1 MLDTKPLIL
10 FFKYAIPS
18 ILSLLA
24 ISSASIVDGYFI
36 GNYVGSIGL
45 ATINISHP
53 MLTILFGFALMFS
66 VGSSVIVGKLMGE
79 NKKDEISNIFTK
91 SIISISIIGI
101 FLCLLIYFNLET
113 FFNLFKVENILK
125 EKTLLYLPII
135 LFFLPFLMTAIVLD
149 YFVRVDENP
158 TLSFLALFLSALTN
172 IILDYLFIVKFDFGL
187 SGAAY
192 ATGISYVIIIVI
204 LIPHFFSKK
213 TSLKLIKP
221 KGSWFNI
228 INTLKNGFSEFIN
241 ESSIGITVLV
251 FNYIMLKNFG
261 TQGVA
266 SYTIIG
272 YLIMISILLSFAISD
287 SMQPIFSKNYGARN
301 FNRMKSFFKIASISI
316 LLIELLMTILILTIP
331 EILINLFLK
340 DSEQETRKI
349 TLEFITYA
357 WPAFLFSG
365 LNILITSYLT
375 SIQKA
380 SLSAFIAILRS
391 LVLPI
396 SAIFILSSI
405 FGNIGIF
412 MALSVSEFITFLIA
426 IKIFMKNNPNLIHLR
441 FINL

>member
-1 MLDTKPLIL
+1 MLNTKPLIL

-45 ATINISHP
+45 AAINISHP
-53 MLTILFGFALMFS
+53 LLTILFGFALMFA

-79 NKKDEISNIFTK
+79 NKKEEISNIFTK
-91 SIISISIIGI
+91 SIISISLIGI
-101 FLCLLIYFNLET
+101 FLSLLLYLNLEL
-113 FFNLFKVENILK
+113 FFDLFKVEDILK

-158 TLSFLALFLSALTN
+158 TLSFLALVISAFTN
-172 IILDYLFIVKFDFGL
+172 IVLDYLFIVKYEFGL
-187 SGAAY
+187 IGAAY
-192 ATGISYVIIIVI
+192 ATGISYVIIIFI

-213 TSLKLIKP
+213 TTLKLVKP
-221 KGSWFNI
+221 RGNWFNI

-287 SMQPIFSKNYGARN
+287 SMQPIFSKNYGAQN
-301 FNRMKSFFKIASISI
+301 FDRIKSFFKIASISI
-316 LLIELLMTILILTIP
+316 LLIELLMTVLILTIP
-331 EILINLFLK
+331 YTLINLFLK
-340 DSEQETRKI
+340 DSEQETKEI

-380 SLSAFIAILRS
+380 SLSALIALLRS
-391 LVLPI
+391 LILPV
-396 SAIFILSSI
+396 SAIFILSYI

-412 MALSVSEFITFLIA
+412 MALSVAEFITFLIA

>member
-1 MLDTKPLIL
+1 MLNTKPLIL

-45 ATINISHP
+45 AAINISHP
-53 MLTILFGFALMFS
+53 LLTILFGFALMFA

-79 NKKDEISNIFTK
+79 NKKEEISNIFTK
-91 SIISISIIGI
+91 SIISISLIGI
-101 FLCLLIYFNLET
+101 FLSLLLYLNLEL
-113 FFNLFKVENILK
+113 FFDLFKVEDILK
-125 EKTLLYLPII
+125 EETLLYLPII

-158 TLSFLALFLSALTN
+158 TLSFLALVISAFTN
-172 IILDYLFIVKFDFGL
+172 IVLDYLFIVKYEFGL
-187 SGAAY
+187 IGAAY
-192 ATGISYVIIIVI
+192 ATGISYVIIIFI

-213 TSLKLIKP
+213 TTLKLVKP
-221 KGSWFNI
+221 RGNWFNI

-287 SMQPIFSKNYGARN
+287 SMQPIFSKNYGAQN
-301 FNRMKSFFKIASISI
+301 FDRIKSFFKIASISI
-316 LLIELLMTILILTIP
+316 LLIELLMTVLILTIP
-331 EILINLFLK
+331 DTLINLFLK
-340 DSEQETRKI
+340 DSEQETKEI

-380 SLSAFIAILRS
+380 SLSALIALLRS
-391 LVLPI
+391 LILPV
-396 SAIFILSSI
+396 SAIFILSYI

-412 MALSVSEFITFLIA
+412 MALSVAEFITFLIA

>member
-45 ATINISHP
+45 AAINISHP

-125 EKTLLYLPII
+125 EETLLYLPII

-316 LLIELLMTILILTIP
+316 LLIELLMTILVLTIP

>member
-45 ATINISHP
+45 AAINISHP

-316 LLIELLMTILILTIP
+316 LLIELLMTILVLTIP

>member
-45 ATINISHP
+45 AAINISHP

-125 EKTLLYLPII
+125 EETLLYLPII

-316 LLIELLMTILILTIP
+316 LLIELLMTMLILTIP

-412 MALSVSEFITFLIA
+412 MALSVSEFYYFFNCN
-426 IKIFMKNNPNLIHLR
+426 KIFMKNNPNLIHLR

>member
-1 MLDTKPLIL
+1 
-10 FFKYAIPS
+10 
-18 ILSLLA
+18 
-24 ISSASIVDGYFI
+24 
-36 GNYVGSIGL
+36 
-45 ATINISHP
+45 
-53 MLTILFGFALMFS
+53 
-66 VGSSVIVGKLMGE
+66 MGE

>member
-1 MLDTKPLIL
+1 MLNTKPLIL

-45 ATINISHP
+45 AAINISHP
-53 MLTILFGFALMFS
+53 LLTILFGFALMFA

-79 NKKDEISNIFTK
+79 NKKEEISNIFTK
-91 SIISISIIGI
+91 SIISISLIGI
-101 FLCLLIYFNLET
+101 FLSLLLYLNLEL
-113 FFNLFKVENILK
+113 FFDLFKVEDILK

-158 TLSFLALFLSALTN
+158 TLSFLALVISAFTN
-172 IILDYLFIVKFDFGL
+172 IVLDYLFIVKYEFGL
-187 SGAAY
+187 IGAAY
-192 ATGISYVIIIVI
+192 ATGISYVIIIFI

-213 TSLKLIKP
+213 TTLKLVKP
-221 KGSWFNI
+221 RGNWFNI

-287 SMQPIFSKNYGARN
+287 SMQPIFSKNYGAQN
-301 FNRMKSFFKIASISI
+301 FDRIKSFFKIASISI
-316 LLIELLMTILILTIP
+316 LLIELLMTVLILTIP
-331 EILINLFLK
+331 DTLINLFLK
-340 DSEQETRKI
+340 DSEQETKEI

-380 SLSAFIAILRS
+380 SLSALIALLRS
-391 LVLPI
+391 LILPV
-396 SAIFILSSI
+396 SAIFILSYI

-412 MALSVSEFITFLIA
+412 MALSVAEFITFLIA

>member
-45 ATINISHP
+45 AAINISHP

-125 EKTLLYLPII
+125 EETLLYLPII

-426 IKIFMKNNPNLIHLR
+426 IKIFMKNKPNLIHLR

>member
-45 ATINISHP
+45 AAINISHP

-125 EKTLLYLPII
+125 EETLLYLPII

-316 LLIELLMTILILTIP
+316 LLIELLMTMLILTIP

>member
-45 ATINISHP
+45 AAINISHP

-125 EKTLLYLPII
+125 EETLLYLPII

>member
-1 MLDTKPLIL
+1 MLNTKPLIL

-45 ATINISHP
+45 AAINISHP
-53 MLTILFGFALMFS
+53 LLTILFGFALMFA

-79 NKKDEISNIFTK
+79 NKKEEISNIFTK
-91 SIISISIIGI
+91 SIISISLIGI
-101 FLCLLIYFNLET
+101 FLSLLLYLNLEL
-113 FFNLFKVENILK
+113 FFDLFKVEDILK

-158 TLSFLALFLSALTN
+158 TLSFLALVISAFTN
-172 IILDYLFIVKFDFGL
+172 IVLDYLFIVKYEFGL
-187 SGAAY
+187 IGAAY
-192 ATGISYVIIIVI
+192 ATGISYVIIIFI

-213 TSLKLIKP
+213 TTLELVKP
-221 KGSWFNI
+221 RGNWFNI

-287 SMQPIFSKNYGARN
+287 SMQPIFSKNYGAQN
-301 FNRMKSFFKIASISI
+301 FDRIKSFFKIASISI
-316 LLIELLMTILILTIP
+316 LLIELLMTVLILTIP
-331 EILINLFLK
+331 DTLINLFLK
-340 DSEQETRKI
+340 DSEQETKEI

-380 SLSAFIAILRS
+380 SLSALIALLRS
-391 LVLPI
+391 LILPV
-396 SAIFILSSI
+396 SAIFILSYI

-412 MALSVSEFITFLIA
+412 MALSVAEFITFLIA

>member
-45 ATINISHP
+45 AAINISHP

-172 IILDYLFIVKFDFGL
+172 IILDYLFIVKFNFGL